1 MSTSSPATEIPS
13 DVLDYVQGQKTLTL
27 ATASR
32 SGVPH
37 AATMVYVNDGIAL
50 YFCTQPDT
58 TTVQHIEQ
66 NPTVSFTIDQYSE
79 DWSKAKGIQGTGE
92 AQMLL
97 TPSEISHVSSL
108 FQQKFPNLA
117 GGRTG
122 NMSFFRITPTSLQF
136 ISSEQSD
143 GETVGQTMGM
153 DWRRSVA
160 YSVFRELPQ
169 QQVEAVTTQMDT
181 IRANP
186 GDVIVR
192 QGAPAD
198 KFFIIADGEVEVL
211 REDNGQ
217 TRTVAR
223 LGKGQFFGEMAVL
236 RDMPR
241 TATVRAVQPTT
252 LLAMDRDAFRGLVAQ
267 SLGTTENFD
276 QVIQQRLSELGQ
288 LGG

>member
-1 MSTSSPATEIPS
+1 
-13 DVLDYVQGQKTLTL
+13 
-27 ATASR
+27 
-32 SGVPH
+32 
-37 AATMVYVNDGIAL
+37 
-50 YFCTQPDT
+50 
-58 TTVQHIEQ
+58 
-66 NPTVSFTIDQYSE
+66 
-79 DWSKAKGIQGTGE
+79 
-92 AQMLL
+92 
-97 TPSEISHVSSL
+97 
-108 FQQKFPNLA
+108 
-117 GGRTG
+117 
-122 NMSFFRITPTSLQF
+122 
-136 ISSEQSD
+136 
-143 GETVGQTMGM
+143 M

-169 QQVEAVTTQMDT
+169 QQVETVTTQMDT
-181 IRANP
+181 VQARP

-217 TRTVAR
+217 TRTVAH

-241 TATVRAVQPTT
+241 TATVRAVQQTT

-276 QVIQQRLSELGQ
+276 QVIQKRLTELGQ